1 MMMMMMMMKVEINSG
16 VNLYFL
22 AQIALHQQ
30 LSE

>member
-1 MMMMMMMMKVEINSG
+1 MMMMMMTMKVEINSG
-16 VNLYFL
+16 VNLYL